1 MLARP
6 RVWLLPLVSAVLLGS
21 CATRGGGPRGTRT
34 DAGPAGMDAGH
45 AFCPDADGDTICDA
59 DEGNGD
65 PDGDGIPNYLDDDS
79 DGDGVPD
86 RVEAGDS
93 DPATVPRDSDGDGIP
108 DFLDETTPGRPMDAG
123 PVDAGMLDGSG
134 VYTPDGGDAG
144 IVTAICMPEDIV
156 PTGCTAPVTEG
167 TAGLCDGLDNDC
179 DGMVDEECICTP
191 GEVQRC
197 FQGPPGRRGVGA
209 CQDGMQLCRAATEFG
224 GVWGPCEGGI
234 RPGLE
239 VCDDLD
245 NDCNGCTDEVA
256 DCVPAGSCPGPGDT
270 RVPDGRPFST
280 YMLRGGDFYSA
291 PDATAWRWEITGTP
305 CDRMFQAI
313 PGSTATSESGQ
324 LSYTLRS
331 STSENA
337 QVDFTLSGDYEVT
350 LTVTRADGTTF
361 TCTWIIHV
369 RAPGLRV
376 ELCWDETGPTSS
388 EALDIDLHLGKTG
401 TTSAWFDSNDCHY
414 LNCQGGFFA
423 TGVPWG
429 YPTTPLSNCTGPGA
443 RGGFTGSCPNPRL
456 DIDNIYEDT
465 EYIPENI
472 NLDNPRDGDRFRV
485 MVHHYD
491 FSDLP
496 TYPLVNVYCGGELR
510 GTYGQAPDRVMAFD
524 QGGGRNG
531 GSMWRVVDV
540 QMMVDAAGMTTGC
553 DLTPIT
559 PPGGMTGYYVTND
572 SSTY

>member
-1 MLARP
+1 MRSRSFFVFACLA
-6 RVWLLPLVSAVLLGS
+6 LFLGS

-34 DAGPAGMDAGH
+34 DAGPGGDAGH
-45 AFCPDADGDTICDA
+45 TFCPDADGDTICDA

-65 PDGDGIPNYLDDDS
+65 PDGDGVPNFMDDDS

-86 RVEAGDS
+86 RIEAGDL
-93 DPATVPRDSDGDGIP
+93 DPATTPRDGDGDGVP
-108 DFLDETTPGRPMDAG
+108 DYLDETTPGRPMDAG
-123 PVDAGMLDGSG
+123 PIDAGLLDGSG

-144 IVTAICMPEDIV
+144 PIVTEICMESDMV
-156 PTGCTAPVTEG
+156 PTGCTGPVTEG
-167 TAGLCDGLDNDC
+167 TAGFCDGLDNDC

-191 GEVQRC
+191 GAVQRC
-197 FQGPPGRRGVGA
+197 FLGPPGRRGEGA
-209 CQDGMQLCRAATEFG
+209 CQDGMQLCLAATEFG
-224 GVWGPCEGGI
+224 GTWGPCEGGI
-234 RPGLE
+234 RPGVE

-256 DCVPAGSCPGPGDT
+256 GCIPAGSCPGPGDP

-280 YMLRGGDFYSA
+280 YNLNGGDFYSA
-291 PDATAWRWEITGTP
+291 PDAVSWQWEIVGTP

-313 PGSTATSESGQ
+313 PGSPATSTSGQ
-324 LSYTLRS
+324 LSYTLR
-331 STSENA
+331 NA
-337 QVDFTLSGDYEVT
+337 TMRDAQIDFTLSGDYEVT
-350 LTVTRADGTTF
+350 LTVTKSDGTTF

-376 ELCWDETGPTSS
+376 ELCWDVTGPTAGSS
-388 EALDIDLHLGKTG
+388 ALDIDLHLGKTG
-401 TTSAWFDSNDCHY
+401 TTGAWFDSNDCHY
-414 LNCQGGFFA
+414 ANCQGGFFGF

-429 YPTTPLSNCTGPGA
+429 YANTPIANCTGPGS

-456 DIDNIYEDT
+456 DIDNITETT

-472 NLDNPRDGDRFRV
+472 NLDNPNDGDRFRV

-491 FSDLP
+491 TDGA

-510 GTYGQAPDRVMAFD
+510 GTYGQAPDVVMSFD
-524 QGGGRNG
+524 RGMYDEMGD
-531 GSMWRVVDV
+531 MWRVVDV
-540 QMMVDAAGMTTGC
+540 QMMVDATGTTTGC

-559 PPGGMTGYYVTND
+559 PPGSMTGYYVTFND
-572 SSTY
+572 TTY